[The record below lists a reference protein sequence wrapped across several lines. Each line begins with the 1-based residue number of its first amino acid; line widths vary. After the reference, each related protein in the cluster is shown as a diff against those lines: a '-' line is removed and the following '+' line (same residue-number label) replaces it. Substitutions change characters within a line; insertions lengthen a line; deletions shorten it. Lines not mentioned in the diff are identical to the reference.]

1 MLPLSMMNDQ
11 YMEDIGLS
19 SCPSKKRKINIDID
33 SDSNNITDND
43 NKMDDNNN
51 LNMNKIRRTE
61 DVIIPLKVDLLQ
73 LYMSQPQSLSVVRN
87 RLCGECDGNGISDL
101 NIISPKLECDPTLAN
116 KCGRCFGRG
125 VFPDEKQFTFS
136 IQGYSHNEEIR
147 FKHEAD
153 EKVYI
158 YLIYI
163 YI

>member
-1 MLPLSMMNDQ
+1 MNDQ

-19 SCPSKKRKINIDID
+19 SYPSEKRKINIDID
-33 SDSNNITDND
+33 SDNNNDLNITDSD
-43 NKMDDNNN
+43 NKMDDD
-51 LNMNKIRRTE
+51 KIRRTE

-73 LYMSQPQSLSVVRN
+73 LFMSQPQSLSVVRN
-87 RLCGECDGNGISDL
+87 RLCRECDGKGISDL
-101 NIISPKLECDPTLAN
+101 HIISPKLECDPTLAN

-153 EKVYI
+153 EKVMI
-158 YLIYI
+158 
-163 YI
+163 